1 MLEEN
6 RKQLYID
13 TIRKYLVKKGIKFNV
28 VYAQSGSVYFRL
40 DLNNHSHPVIR
51 VSNHDVKNGSVTCN
65 FNYAQVG
72 KNTRAKA
79 IVVRIEKGMDKAIR
93 RSMVYSINKCWE
105 VVSNG

>member
-28 VYAQSGSVYFRL
+28 VYAKSGSVYFRL
-40 DLNNHSHPVIR
+40 DLNNYSNPVIR
-51 VSNHDVKNGSVTCN
+51 VSNHDVKKGSVTCN

-79 IVVRIEKGMDKAIR
+79 IVVRIEKGIDEAIR
-93 RSMVYSINKCWE
+93 RSMAYSVNKCLE
-105 VVSNG
+105 MISNG